1 MADNEIL
8 RAYNFLFELQG
19 VRVAYFTD
27 ISGLGVDID
36 VIEIREGGDTS
47 QVRTLPGLVRYP
59 RITLRWGMTKS
70 GEMWDW
76 LMTAVN
82 GQVEKKGA
90 AIIYVGPDGRQETVR
105 YNLTGV
111 WPCQWHGAKLDAL
124 GSEAAIESMTLIA
137 ETLER
142 VANVQ
147 QAAEGAEA

>member
-1 MADNEIL
+1 MAEDEIL
-8 RAYNFLFELQG
+8 RGYNFLFELQG
-19 VRVAYFTD
+19 VRVAYFTQ

-36 VIEIREGGDTS
+36 VIEIREGGDMS

-59 RITLRWGMTKS
+59 RITLSWGLTKS

-90 AIIYVGPDGRQETVR
+90 AIISVGPDGRQEMVR
-105 YNLTGV
+105 YNMTGV
-111 WPCQWHGAKLDAL
+111 WPCHWSGAKLDAL
-124 GSEAAIESMTLIA
+124 GSEAAIESMTLVA

-142 VANVQ
+142 VANAQ